1 MNNENHPISQLK
13 LKTFYN
19 GMLKEHNMEEKGYL
33 TDCIFPDFDPFKLIG
48 NDISEG
54 KIKEDEYRD
63 GRKMYGCDFMGPG
76 INFWDLLLM
85 FDEKS
90 LNPITFISDC
100 SIQTF
105 RRALKRPK
113 LKWED
118 ITYEVIEKIYEFGVS
133 EGKDLDNLDPDYKKI
148 WRFKKKNDF
157 MPCFW
162 RLCCS
167 LETSL
172 KHIYDIMLHSS
183 KAEKELKEFAL
194 CYVSMGGVHSDKGD
208 KGELMSY
215 PDDFAALIQW
225 FDDNITPSELPTMMS
240 DEKKE
245 KI

>member
-1 MNNENHPISQLK
+1 MNNENHPISKLK

-33 TDCIFPDFDPFKLIG
+33 TNCIFPDFDPFKLIG

-54 KIKEDEYRD
+54 KIKEDDDKVMKKIYEGPKYRD

-133 EGKDLDNLDPDYKKI
+133 EGKDLDNLDPDLR
-148 WRFKKKNDF
+148 RFGDLKRKMILCHASGDF
-157 MPCFW
+157 VVHW
-162 RLCCS
+162 
-167 LETSL
+167 
-172 KHIYDIMLHSS
+172 KHHLNIYMI
-183 KAEKELKEFAL
+183 
-194 CYVSMGGVHSDKGD
+194 
-208 KGELMSY
+208 
-215 PDDFAALIQW
+215 
-225 FDDNITPSELPTMMS
+225 
-240 DEKKE
+240 
-245 KI
+245 